1 MTLRP
6 TQSSIFS
13 LVKSG
18 ILRNQ
23 ARLSSA
29 QEMLSSGKRILR
41 PSDDPGGTAKV
52 LSLRGHLT
60 SLERYRSAALG
71 AQPPMQLAASSL
83 EQGSAIIA
91 DMKSLVLQGLNGTLS
106 DDDRS
111 SLAAD
116 LKIQLE
122 ELLDVANT
130 RFGGEALFAGA
141 EVGGPA
147 FAKSGASGFA
157 YQGGGAA
164 QSIEIGKGVRTETLV
179 TGQDAFGRFEY
190 AGVSF
195 SGLTGIGEGVRANEG
210 AGFEYLTLR
219 HDATTGAPGAGVV
232 LANGGA
238 DDTILGAHTLTIDGT
253 AGTVTLD
260 GGGPL
265 AIPQATDPD
274 FTDFVIT
281 NELGAEVHLDFSAYA
296 GGSSTSALTGEGSI
310 SIDDVNFTAL
320 TLTETDMQLIDEAS
334 GSVIHVDATA
344 VHRSGV
350 ELVSFDGAANIF
362 DALLGAVEDLENG
375 HDLSAS
381 EMSARLEMRL
391 GEIDRNHGNLL
402 QSVAVLGSRL
412 ERIDSTLGRLDGVA
426 MQVTTHLSQVED
438 ADLASVVMD
447 AGQAEQTMQLA
458 QMAGSR
464 LMQNTL
470 LNFLR

>member
-1 MTLRP
+1 
-6 TQSSIFS
+6 
-13 LVKSG
+13 
-18 ILRNQ
+18 
-23 ARLSSA
+23 
-29 QEMLSSGKRILR
+29 
-41 PSDDPGGTAKV
+41 
-52 LSLRGHLT
+52 
-60 SLERYRSAALG
+60 
-71 AQPPMQLAASSL
+71 MQLAASSL

-91 DMKSLVLQGLNGTLS
+91 DMKSLILQGLNGTLS

-116 LKIQLE
+116 LRVQLE

-141 EVGGPA
+141 EVTGPA
-147 FAKSGASGFA
+147 FAQSASGYS

-164 QSIEIGKGVRTETLV
+164 QSIEIGKGVRTQTLV
-179 TGQDAFGRFEY
+179 TGREAFGSFEY
-190 AGVSF
+190 SGVSF

-210 AGFEYLTLR
+210 AGFEQLTLR
-219 HDATTGAPGAGVV
+219 HDATTGAPGAGVT

-238 DDTILGAHTLTIDGT
+238 DDTILGAHTLTIDGA
-253 AGTVTLD
+253 AGTVSLD

-274 FTDFVIT
+274 FTDFVVT
-281 NELGAEVHLDFSAYA
+281 NESGAEVHLDFSAYA
-296 GGSSTSALTGEGSI
+296 GGSSTSTLTGEGSI

-334 GSVIHVDATA
+334 GAVVHVDATA
-344 VHRSGV
+344 VHRAGV
-350 ELVSFDGAANIF
+350 ELVSFEGAANIF
-362 DALLGAVEDLENG
+362 DALLGAAQHLENG
-375 HDLSAS
+375 HGLSAD
-381 EMSARLEMRL
+381 EMAARLEMRL
-391 GEIDRNHGNLL
+391 GEIDRNHDNLL
-402 QSVAVLGSRL
+402 KSVAVLGARL
-412 ERIDSTLGRLDGVA
+412 ERIDTTIGRLDGVA

-447 AGQAEQTMQLA
+447 ASQAEQTMQLA

>member
-147 FAKSGASGFA
+147 FAKSGASGYA

-281 NELGAEVHLDFSAYA
+281 NELGAEVHLDFSALGGKNVA
-296 GGSSTSALTGEGSI
+296 CVRLSLAGRFINVETGGS
-310 SIDDVNFTAL
+310 V
-320 TLTETDMQLIDEAS
+320 
-334 GSVIHVDATA
+334 
-344 VHRSGV
+344 RY
-350 ELVSFDGAANIF
+350 
-362 DALLGAVEDLENG
+362 LLHNEF
-375 HDLSAS
+375 
-381 EMSARLEMRL
+381 
-391 GEIDRNHGNLL
+391 
-402 QSVAVLGSRL
+402 SRP
-412 ERIDSTLGRLDGVA
+412 V
-426 MQVTTHLSQVED
+426 
-438 ADLASVVMD
+438 
-447 AGQAEQTMQLA
+447 
-458 QMAGSR
+458 
-464 LMQNTL
+464 
-470 LNFLR
+470 